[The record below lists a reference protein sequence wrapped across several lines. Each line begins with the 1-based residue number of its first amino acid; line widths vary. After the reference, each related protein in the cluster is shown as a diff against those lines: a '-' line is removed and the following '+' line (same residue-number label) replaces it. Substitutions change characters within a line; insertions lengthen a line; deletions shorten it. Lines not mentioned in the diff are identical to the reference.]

1 MFLRRAERITLPDL
15 HLFWFCRTWR
25 TSDLMHKKFLTA
37 LWIIPFLCALP
48 AQGAQKIKN
57 IKVAVSNPSDHPRNA
72 ADIVIPIVQIRTI
85 APDFTPGAL
94 IVTASDASTPEQDA
108 SILQTEELPSQ
119 VDDLDG
125 DGKGDEL
132 AFQVDLAPHQT
143 RIVTVS
149 YGDQERIS
157 RLRSD
162 YQQRTAALFSRK
174 IEGLGW
180 ESERVAFRV
189 YFDSRNAIDLYGK
202 RRPTLQLAM
211 YAAPDYTYHDE
222 SPEGRDIYKVGD
234 AIGIGAVAGLVDGK
248 VIKVAEVKD
257 RKWRIIA
264 SGPVR
269 TMVELEYD
277 GWNARGKIIDLRS
290 RITQWAGER
299 GFTHTI
305 FANSADDFEFVTG
318 LPAKLGLEPVTS
330 GQNSRAH
337 WLATWG
343 EQVVAPGP
351 TATEAISGQQLGLA
365 IVTLAPHAAFRD
377 DAKNHLIDFKLS
389 EGSQSWYAIAAWDQ
403 EGSNRRVGHGNQK
416 EEGPHQSLVLPSD
429 AITSREEFLSAVKEQ
444 AERMAEPAGI
454 RIVSAAASSEPAP
467 ADTLVPHKTKT
478 LEQALELLRQAIDRT
493 ALQWEPILQAAS
505 EPMTPHS
512 GLGFFTEA
520 DNKTAEWQKQN
531 GYFWTGSF
539 WTGELWQLYSTTHQE
554 KYRKWAESWGSKLR
568 GQESQQNHDA
578 GFLYYYSSAMGF
590 DLVRD
595 DTLRASA
602 LRAAE
607 RLEQLFNPKTQ
618 LIPSWSE
625 NGDDTIVDTMM
636 NLQLLWWASDKTGDQ
651 RWKEIARKHALRTAE
666 WYVRPDGSVF
676 QSVHYNPGDNRQ
688 NFIVHGVAKE
698 ADLPLAN
705 IAAPGQWVFA
715 HTHQGFGA
723 DTTWSRGLGWALYGF
738 SSAYAETH
746 EPLFLAT
753 AQRVADY
760 AIENLP
766 EDSVPW
772 YDFDDQGVRFRNRDS
787 SAAGII
793 AGGLFH
799 LSLVTADSTRAKGY
813 REAGERIV
821 QSLIDRYLT
830 PVGDDDQTPPGVL
843 RHGCSLRPNDAM
855 LIYGQYYL
863 LEDLLWL
870 EQHKRD
876 ESSNSSVKP

>member
-1 MFLRRAERITLPDL
+1 
-15 HLFWFCRTWR
+15 
-25 TSDLMHKKFLTA
+25 MHKNFLTA

-48 AQGAQKIKN
+48 AQAAQKIKN

-72 ADIVIPIVQIRTI
+72 ADIVIPIAQVRTI

-108 SILQTEELPSQ
+108 STLQTEELPSQ

-149 YGDQERIS
+149 YGDQERIW

-211 YAAPDYTYHDE
+211 YASPDYTYHDE

-248 VIKVAEVKD
+248 VIKVAEVKE

-318 LPAKLGLEPVTS
+318 LPAKLGIEPVTS
-330 GQNSRAH
+330 GQNSLAH

-351 TATEAISGQQLGLA
+351 TATEAIPGQQLGLA

-377 DAKNHLIDFKLS
+377 DAKNHFIDFKLS

-403 EGSNRRVGHGNQK
+403 EGSNRRAGHGNQK
-416 EEGPHQSLVLPSD
+416 EEGLHQSLILPSD
-429 AITSREEFLSAVKEQ
+429 AIKSREEFLSAVKEQ
-444 AERMAEPAGI
+444 AERMAEPTGI
-454 RIVSAAASSEPAP
+454 RIVSTAASSAPAP

-478 LEQALELLRQAIDRT
+478 VEQALELLRQAIDRT
-493 ALQWEPILQAAS
+493 ALQWEPILQTAS
-505 EPMTPHS
+505 EPMTSHS

-520 DNKTAEWQKQN
+520 DNKTGEWQKQN
-531 GYFWTGSF
+531 GYFWTGSL
-539 WTGELWQLYSTTHQE
+539 WTGELWQLYSTTHEE
-554 KYRKWAESWGSKLR
+554 KYRKWAESWGSKLN
-568 GQESQQNHDA
+568 GQESRQNHDA

-590 DLVRD
+590 DLAHD
-595 DTLRASA
+595 DTFRASA

-636 NLQLLWWASDKTGDQ
+636 NLQLLWWASDKTGDK
-651 RWKEIARKHALRTAE
+651 RWKEIATKHALRTAE

-688 NFIVHGVAKE
+688 NFIVHGVAKD

-705 IAAPGQWVFA
+705 IAAPGQRVFA

-738 SSAYAETH
+738 SSAYSETH

-766 EDSVPW
+766 DDLVPW
-772 YDFDDQGVRFRNRDS
+772 YDFDDEGVRFRNRDS

-793 AGGLFH
+793 AGGLFR
-799 LSLVTADSTRAKGY
+799 LSLVTTDSARAKRY
-813 REAGERIV
+813 RETGERIV
-821 QSLIDRYLT
+821 QSLIDGYLT

-843 RHGCSLRPNDAM
+843 RHGCSLRPNDVM

-863 LEDLLWL
+863 LEDVLWL
-870 EQHKRD
+870 EQHKHD
-876 ESSNSSVKP
+876 ESSISSVKP